1 MKWKKNKNK
10 NKKTSK
16 IPYCRNSSKIQKS
29 ILIFNFST
37 LAQKT
42 DKYKSIYFPITS
54 MYECLYIV
62 TISIIRS
69 RNIIF
74 EPHVKGRMKPIILHW
89 IHQLFKLCE
98 VYKAFCYYKSTT
110 MSLQSI
116 QEDLSVREDILCW
129 QAPNVIFFTIV
140 KFIRLSICEAG
151 VNLKETVL
159 IKPYFFLLSWVS

>member
-1 MKWKKNKNK
+1 
-10 NKKTSK
+10 
-16 IPYCRNSSKIQKS
+16 
-29 ILIFNFST
+29 
-37 LAQKT
+37 
-42 DKYKSIYFPITS
+42 

-140 KFIRLSICEAG
+140 KFIRLSIWKKLFSS
-151 VNLKETVL
+151 NL
-159 IKPYFFLLSWVS
+159 IFFCCPECHNKKLWSLLLFWEKIWHESFS